1 MAKLPDQSVFGEN
14 VSFWVGKIVN
24 ADKNPTQRTLMS
36 GGSWGFRYRV
46 RLVSDYSNNDT
57 VSDDE
62 VFVAQSLLP
71 LTAGTGAAGRSE
83 SLKISQGDMVLGIFL
98 GPDRTAPFIVNAF
111 PRTDLVPKGGEGKYA
126 IDSGFNSK
134 IKSGL
139 QELQE
144 FAQTALPAIPK
155 LIAKLNKGNGKG
167 KGTPVGQLGKVAG
180 GLDEENTVGALPKP
194 PTLTKEERIKQLRDR
209 TARRNASEGNRV
221 GDIVDIS
228 EERAF
233 EASLDAEVE
242 RSRAGDRSGLDDAL
256 QLY

>member
-1 MAKLPDQSVFGEN
+1 MVLKKIADAVDDFFGDDI
-14 VSFWVGKIVN
+14 SFWQGKIVN
-24 ADKNPTQRTLMS
+24 VDKNPSQRTLMS

-46 RLVSDYSNNDT
+46 RLIADYSTNDT
-57 VSDDE
+57 VNDDD
-62 VFVAQSLLP
+62 VYTAQALLP

-98 GPDRTAPFIVNAF
+98 GPDRTAPFILHSF
-111 PRTDLVPKGGEGKYA
+111 PRTDRVPKNMKGKYA

-167 KGTPVGQLGKVAG
+167 KGSPLSQLKNLAG
-180 GLDEENTVGALPKP
+180 GLGENVVGALPKP
-194 PTLTKEERIKQLRDR
+194 PIKNKR
-209 TARRNASEGNRV
+209 G
-221 GDIVDIS
+221 
-228 EERAF
+228 
-233 EASLDAEVE
+233 
-242 RSRAGDRSGLDDAL
+242 SGVN
-256 QLY
+256 

>member
-1 MAKLPDQSVFGEN
+1 MSRIGKLPDQSVFGEN

-98 GPDRTAPFIVNAF
+98 GPDRTAPFIISAF
-111 PRTDLVPKGGEGKYA
+111 PRTTLVPMERMKDGKSKYA
-126 IDSGFNSK
+126 VESGFTSK
-134 IKSGL
+134 LKPGL

-144 FAQTALPAIPK
+144 FVETALPKIP
-155 LIAKLNKGNGKG
+155 LLFAKLNKGNGKG
-167 KGTPVGQLGKVAG
+167 KGSPLSQLANKVVG
-180 GLDEENTVGALPKP
+180 GLGENVVGALPKP
-194 PTLTKEERIKQLRDR
+194 PKNKR
-209 TARRNASEGNRV
+209 G
-221 GDIVDIS
+221 
-228 EERAF
+228 
-233 EASLDAEVE
+233 
-242 RSRAGDRSGLDDAL
+242 SGVN
-256 QLY
+256 

>member
-1 MAKLPDQSVFGEN
+1 MSRIGKLPDQSVFGEN

-98 GPDRTAPFIVNAF
+98 GPDRTAPFIISAF
-111 PRTDLVPKGGEGKYA
+111 SRTDRVPKNMKGKYA

-144 FAQTALPAIPK
+144 FAQTNLPKIP
-155 LIAKLNKGNGKG
+155 LLFAKLNKGNGKG
-167 KGTPVGQLGKVAG
+167 KGSPLSQLSNKVVG
-180 GLDEENTVGALPKP
+180 GLGENVVGALPKP
-194 PTLTKEERIKQLRDR
+194 PKKKRGTGV
-209 TARRNASEGNRV
+209 N
-221 GDIVDIS
+221 
-228 EERAF
+228 
-233 EASLDAEVE
+233 
-242 RSRAGDRSGLDDAL
+242 
-256 QLY
+256 

>member
-1 MAKLPDQSVFGEN
+1 MSKIRKLPDQTVFGEN

-46 RLVSDYSNNDT
+46 RLVSDFSENDN

-62 VFVAQSLLP
+62 VFVAQSFLP
-71 LTAGTGAAGRSE
+71 TTAGTGAAGRSE

-98 GPDRTAPFIVNAF
+98 GPDRTAPFILHSF
-111 PRTDLVPKGGEGKYA
+111 PRTDRVPKNMKGKYA

-167 KGTPVGQLGKVAG
+167 KGSPLSQLKNLAG
-180 GLDEENTVGALPKP
+180 GLGENVVGALPKP
-194 PTLTKEERIKQLRDR
+194 PIKNKR
-209 TARRNASEGNRV
+209 G
-221 GDIVDIS
+221 
-228 EERAF
+228 
-233 EASLDAEVE
+233 
-242 RSRAGDRSGLDDAL
+242 SGVN
-256 QLY
+256 

>member
-1 MAKLPDQSVFGEN
+1 MSRIGKLPDQSVFGEN

-98 GPDRTAPFIVNAF
+98 GPDRTAPFIISAF
-111 PRTDLVPKGGEGKYA
+111 SRTDRVPKNMKGKYA

-144 FAQTALPAIPK
+144 FAQTNLPKIP
-155 LIAKLNKGNGKG
+155 LLFAKLNKGNGKG
-167 KGTPVGQLGKVAG
+167 KGSPLSQLANKVVG
-180 GLDEENTVGALPKP
+180 GLGENVVGALPKP
-194 PTLTKEERIKQLRDR
+194 PKNKR
-209 TARRNASEGNRV
+209 G
-221 GDIVDIS
+221 
-228 EERAF
+228 
-233 EASLDAEVE
+233 
-242 RSRAGDRSGLDDAL
+242 SGVN
-256 QLY
+256 

>member
-1 MAKLPDQSVFGEN
+1 MSKIGKLPDQTVFGEN

-98 GPDRTAPFIVNAF
+98 GPDRTAPFIISAF
-111 PRTDLVPKGGEGKYA
+111 ARTDRVPKNMKGKYA
-126 IDSGFNSK
+126 IDSGFNDK
-134 IKSGL
+134 IKPGL
-139 QELQE
+139 QE
-144 FAQTALPAIPK
+144 
-155 LIAKLNKGNGKG
+155 
-167 KGTPVGQLGKVAG
+167 
-180 GLDEENTVGALPKP
+180 
-194 PTLTKEERIKQLRDR
+194 
-209 TARRNASEGNRV
+209 
-221 GDIVDIS
+221 
-228 EERAF
+228 
-233 EASLDAEVE
+233 
-242 RSRAGDRSGLDDAL
+242 
-256 QLY
+256 

>member
-1 MAKLPDQSVFGEN
+1 MSRIGKLPDQSVFGEN

-98 GPDRTAPFIVNAF
+98 GPDRTAPFILHSF
-111 PRTDLVPKGGEGKYA
+111 PRTQLVPKNGEGEQGKYT

-134 IKSGL
+134 IKAGL
-139 QELQE
+139 QELEE

-167 KGTPVGQLGKVAG
+167 KGSPLSQLKNLAG
-180 GLDEENTVGALPKP
+180 GLGENVVGALPKP
-194 PTLTKEERIKQLRDR
+194 PINKR
-209 TARRNASEGNRV
+209 G
-221 GDIVDIS
+221 
-228 EERAF
+228 
-233 EASLDAEVE
+233 
-242 RSRAGDRSGLDDAL
+242 SGVN
-256 QLY
+256 

>member
-1 MAKLPDQSVFGEN
+1 MSRIGKLPDQSVFGEN

-83 SLKISQGDMVLGIFL
+83 SLKVSQGDMVLGIFL
-98 GPDRTAPFIVNAF
+98 GPDRTAPFILHSF
-111 PRTDLVPKGGEGKYA
+111 PRTDRVPKNMKGKYA

-167 KGTPVGQLGKVAG
+167 KGSPLSQLKNLAG
-180 GLDEENTVGALPKP
+180 GLGENVVGALPKP
-194 PTLTKEERIKQLRDR
+194 PIKNKR
-209 TARRNASEGNRV
+209 G
-221 GDIVDIS
+221 
-228 EERAF
+228 
-233 EASLDAEVE
+233 
-242 RSRAGDRSGLDDAL
+242 SGVN
-256 QLY
+256 

>member
-1 MAKLPDQSVFGEN
+1 MSKIGKLPDQTVFGEN

-98 GPDRTAPFIVNAF
+98 GPDRTAPFILHSF
-111 PRTDLVPKGGEGKYA
+111 PRTDRVPKNMKGKYA

-144 FAQTALPAIPK
+144 FAQTNLPNSSIICK
-155 LIAKLNKGNGKG
+155 
-167 KGTPVGQLGKVAG
+167 
-180 GLDEENTVGALPKP
+180 
-194 PTLTKEERIKQLRDR
+194 IK
-209 TARRNASEGNRV
+209 
-221 GDIVDIS
+221 
-228 EERAF
+228 
-233 EASLDAEVE
+233 
-242 RSRAGDRSGLDDAL
+242 
-256 QLY
+256 

>member
-1 MAKLPDQSVFGEN
+1 MSRIGKLPDQSVFGEN

-62 VFVAQSLLP
+62 AFVAQSLLP

-98 GPDRTAPFIVNAF
+98 GPDRTAPFILHSF
-111 PRTDLVPKGGEGKYA
+111 PRTQLVPKNGEGKQGKYT

-134 IKSGL
+134 IKPAV

-144 FAQTALPAIPK
+144 FAQTNLPKIP
-155 LIAKLNKGNGKG
+155 LLFAKLNKGNGKG
-167 KGTPVGQLGKVAG
+167 KGSPLSQLSNKVVG
-180 GLDEENTVGALPKP
+180 GLGENVVGALPKP
-194 PTLTKEERIKQLRDR
+194 PINKR
-209 TARRNASEGNRV
+209 G
-221 GDIVDIS
+221 
-228 EERAF
+228 
-233 EASLDAEVE
+233 
-242 RSRAGDRSGLDDAL
+242 SGVN
-256 QLY
+256 